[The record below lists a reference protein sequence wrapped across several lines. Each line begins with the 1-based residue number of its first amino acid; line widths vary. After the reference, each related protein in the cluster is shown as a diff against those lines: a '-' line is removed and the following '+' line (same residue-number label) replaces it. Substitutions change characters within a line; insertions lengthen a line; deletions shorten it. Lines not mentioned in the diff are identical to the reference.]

1 VCSDLDL
8 RPRRPGE
15 SSYRLLTQLL
25 REDIFLG
32 RFAEN
37 EPLPTD
43 LALAEQHGLSRQT
56 VRRAYQELVAEGL
69 VYRVAGRGTFVT
81 PEHTRYR
88 RPFGT
93 VDDLMNLQ
101 LDTEFELVEPIDG
114 SFDEMA
120 AQALDLP
127 DKQVFALAFRRL
139 HRGEAFCLT
148 RVFVPPRIG
157 RQLAEVSELTDPGT
171 RTNVTVIGLIES
183 HGNDIA
189 EAAQVITAV
198 AATPELADLLGC
210 LPGSPVLHIERTYVD
225 RRGEPLEYAVS
236 DFLPEHYA
244 HRLRLGRGSYPER
257 PEPRGDYLSNQTGNL
272 LPGLW

>member
-1 VCSDLDL
+1 MWRGLEL

-15 SSYRLLTQLL
+15 SSYRLLTQSL
-25 REDIFLG
+25 REDIFRD
-32 RFAEN
+32 RFAEG

-43 LALAEQHGLSRQT
+43 FELAEKHGLSRQT

-101 LDTEFELVEPIDG
+101 LDTEFELVKPIAQE
-114 SFDEMA
+114 FDEAA
-120 AQALDLP
+120 AQSLSLTDP
-127 DKQVFALAFRRL
+127 HVFAVAFRRL

-148 RVFVPPRIG
+148 RVFLPPRIG
-157 RQLAEVSELTDPGT
+157 RRLADTSDLTDSGI

-183 HGNDIA
+183 HGSDIA
-189 EAAQVITAV
+189 EAEQVITAV
-198 AATPELADLLGC
+198 PATPEVAEMLGC
-210 LPGSPVLHIERTYVD
+210 PRDIPLLHIERTYVD
-225 RRGEPLEYAVS
+225 RKGEPLEYAVS
-236 DFLPEHYA
+236 DFLPAHYS
-244 HRLRLGRGSYPER
+244 HRLRLGRGDAPQR
-257 PEPRGDYLSNQTGNL
+257 PDSRGDAEQ
-272 LPGLW
+272 P